1 MDCAQRA
8 QNQEAHRGAALPV
21 HQLSR
26 RTVRL
31 GATPATCWIGD
42 PNVDEDRAAELTGGV
57 RRAPNPGKRDAFD
70 RAARSH
76 EGNPSLDRVSRAYS
90 YSGQPALTRSGR
102 FAPVGIDPNRVLY
115 RPAGHTYRGPCGPVL
130 GVPRGTR
137 VEPSLPTLEGYLA
150 AHPAAGGARGGL
162 AIAARET
169 RTPRASLSRAAS
181 SSSGAR
187 RPLDRVSP
195 RAQSGLSLL
204 TSPTIR

>member
-76 EGNPSLDRVSRAYS
+76 EGNPSLDRASRAYS

-102 FAPVGIDPNRVLY
+102 FAPVGIDPIVSCTAP
-115 RPAGHTYRGPCGPVL
+115 PATPTVAHASPVL

-137 VEPSLPTLEGYLA
+137 VELRCHLGGILGGTPCRRRGLRRARDRCARDSYPTCE
-150 AHPAAGGARGGL
+150 P
-162 AIAARET
+162 
-169 RTPRASLSRAAS
+169 LSRS
-181 SSSGAR
+181 VFLVWRS
-187 RPLDRVSP
+187 
-195 RAQSGLSLL
+195 
-204 TSPTIR
+204 

>member
-1 MDCAQRA
+1 VDCAREHRTKKPTGERRFLCIGCRA
-8 QNQEAHRGAALPV
+8 G
-21 HQLSR
+21 LSGL
-26 RTVRL
+26 VQ
-31 GATPATCWIGD
+31 PATCWIGD

-57 RRAPNPGKRDAFD
+57 RRAPHPGKRDAVD

-76 EGNPSLDRVSRAYS
+76 DGNPSLDRVSRAYS

-102 FAPVGIDPNRVLY
+102 LRLSGLTPIVSPTAP
-115 RPAGHTYRGPCGPVL
+115 PATPTVAHTSPVL